1 MTQTVKNLPAVRDTW
16 VQSLDWEDHLEK
28 GMATHSWW
36 AAVHGVAEWDTTE
49 RLTLSLSISE
59 MEREIPPSAC

>member
-1 MTQTVKNLPAVRDTW
+1 MTQTVKNLPAVRDTR
-16 VQSLDWEDHLEK
+16 VRSLDWEDHLEK

>member
-49 RLTLSLSISE
+49 RLTLSLSVSE
-59 MEREIPPSAC
+59 MEGEIPPSAC